1 MKLWFYNP
9 KRQRHTKTMVKKN
22 REVKREVLK
31 VQKDYGFDKT
41 MVLENRRLVVS
52 KHPGSFSKPEYFA
65 KTVVFIRHSRNTV
78 SKQGLRAY
86 LGNPDR
92 VLGGSCDKNKKNGD
106 TNH

>member
-41 MVLENRRLVVS
+41 MVLETTKFIIS
-52 KHPGSFSKPEYFA
+52 KHPTAFKNQSIFEN
-65 KTVVFIRHSRNTV
+65 HSI
-78 SKQGLRAY
+78 SPIL
-86 LGNPDR
+86 
-92 VLGGSCDKNKKNGD
+92 
-106 TNH
+106 

>member
-52 KHPGSFSKPEYFA
+52 KHPGAFQNQSILQK
-65 KTVVFIRHSRNTV
+65 
-78 SKQGLRAY
+78 L
-86 LGNPDR
+86 
-92 VLGGSCDKNKKNGD
+92 
-106 TNH
+106 